1 MIIRKPNIIELLNSM
16 WSISS
21 NDPNND
27 FRFVVTLDTY
37 HKSILNQMIADKYFI
52 GELDRQ
58 FHKSEMCLMYAVYT
72 AMSECDNIICLKYN
86 DAYTKNKMWE
96 RLYNRINN
104 LMIVKS
110 FTKDRIEFWTGSVIE
125 FNLSSSTTHL
135 IIDEAA
141 YFPGD
146 VLKNILEDAP
156 DFCEIKILTSE
167 YKENEVYENLTKE
180 KKYTY
185 FRHHIRG

>member
-21 NDPNND
+21 NDPNDD

-72 AMSECDNIICLKYN
+72 AMSECDNIICLKYR
-86 DAYTKNKMWE
+86 DAYTKKMMWD

-104 LMIVKS
+104 IMIVKS
-110 FTKDRIEFWTGSVIE
+110 STKDRIEFWTGSVIE

-146 VLKNILEDAP
+146 VLKNILENTP

-185 FRHHIRG
+185 FRHRIQG